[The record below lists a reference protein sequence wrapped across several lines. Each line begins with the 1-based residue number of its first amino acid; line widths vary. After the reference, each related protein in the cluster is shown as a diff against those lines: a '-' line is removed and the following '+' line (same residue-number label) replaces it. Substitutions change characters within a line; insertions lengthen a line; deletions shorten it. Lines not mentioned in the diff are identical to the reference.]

1 MMESTFSY
9 IKRKTGDAGS
19 AVYRTMVY
27 PFVKMGI
34 ERRYDSIIG
43 KGAYLYNGCV
53 LKGKDYIGYRAMLS
67 DVEIGYS
74 TYIAPGA
81 VMSGTRIGNYSCI
94 GDVQTVI
101 GRHPVKG
108 ENIAIHPA
116 FYSTAKQFGYTY
128 VKNTSYEETRYAD
141 KDRFIVI
148 GSDVW
153 IGFGVMITDGVTIGD
168 GAVIGAGSLV
178 TSDVEPYAIY
188 AGTPAK
194 KIGTRFDEET
204 AGKLLELRWWDKDE
218 EWIARHAGAFA
229 NISKDDPLS
238 GLQ

>member
-1 MMESTFSY
+1 ML
-9 IKRKTGDAGS
+9 AG
-19 AVYRTMVY
+19 V
-27 PFVKMGI
+27 
-34 ERRYDSIIG
+34 
-43 KGAYLYNGCV
+43 
-53 LKGKDYIGYRAMLS
+53 
-67 DVEIGYS
+67 DVGYS

-81 VMSGTRIGNYSCI
+81 VMSGTRIGSYSCI
-94 GDVQTVI
+94 GDVRTVI

-128 VKNTSYEETRYAD
+128 AKDTSYEEVKYAD
-141 KDRFIVI
+141 GDRFIVI

-178 TSDVEPYAIY
+178 TADVEPYAIY

-194 KIGTRFDEET
+194 KIGMRFDDAT
-204 AGKLLELRWWDKDE
+204 VGKLLELRWWDKGE
-218 EWIARHAGAFA
+218 KWIAEHAQLY
-229 NISKDDPLS
+229 SDPA
-238 GLQ
+238 GFFDGI